1 MVALAKI
8 DAELEDELIE
18 LTAQCQYD
26 PQAWALVAFGLGIR
40 RTGWDRWPSR
50 RAGGH
55 QRRDSAESKQREPL
69 SAAADCCFQWPRY
82 RQVGRNWD
90 ALRDVDGY
98 AGLKTRVAL
107 YTALLALSGA
117 STKMAAFSAAPVV
130 EEKTVVPVTVE
141 QAVKKK
147 FNIIGWIG
155 SLFGGGSSLSALAGF
170 DWKALLVIV
179 AAVAVIGLGVLFL
192 RHWIIAAIKD
202 IREAVES

>member
-1 MVALAKI
+1 
-8 DAELEDELIE
+8 
-18 LTAQCQYD
+18 
-26 PQAWALVAFGLGIR
+26 
-40 RTGWDRWPSR
+40 
-50 RAGGH
+50 
-55 QRRDSAESKQREPL
+55 
-69 SAAADCCFQWPRY
+69 
-82 RQVGRNWD
+82 
-90 ALRDVDGY
+90 
-98 AGLKTRVAL
+98 
-107 YTALLALSGA
+107 
-117 STKMAAFSAAPVV
+117 MAAFSAAPVV